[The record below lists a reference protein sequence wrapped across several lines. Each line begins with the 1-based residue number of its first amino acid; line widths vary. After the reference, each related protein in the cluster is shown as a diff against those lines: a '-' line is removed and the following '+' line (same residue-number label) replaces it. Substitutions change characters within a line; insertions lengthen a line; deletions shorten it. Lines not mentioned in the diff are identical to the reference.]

1 MKKIF
6 FIVIIVSINGLVY
19 ANIDVNKC
27 DQIKVQTEKISCL
40 TKLKAEAL
48 KENSKEK
55 IKLIENKLT
64 NVHNKIGKGVS
75 DTEKG
80 IKSKMDKTSKAIG
93 DKAPNF
99 LKKRWEKMKETN
111 KNNK

>member
-6 FIVIIVSINGLVY
+6 FIFINFFLNGSVY
-19 ANIDVNKC
+19 AHIDVNKC
-27 DQIKVQTEKISCL
+27 DQIKGQTKKVSCL
-40 TKLKAEAL
+40 TKLRGEAL

-80 IKSKMDKTSKAIG
+80 IKSKMEKTSKAIG
-93 DKAPNF
+93 NKSPDF
-99 LKKRWEKMKETN
+99 LKKRWKKMKETN
-111 KNNK
+111 RNNK

>member
-6 FIVIIVSINGLVY
+6 YVLIIISINGLVY

-27 DQIKVQTEKISCL
+27 DQIKVRTEKVSCL
-40 TKLKAEAL
+40 TKLRGEAL

-55 IKLIENKLT
+55 IKLIESKLT

-80 IKSKMDKTSKAIG
+80 IKSKMEKTSKAIG
-93 DKAPNF
+93 NKSPDF
-99 LKKRWEKMKETN
+99 LKKRWKKMKETN
-111 KNNK
+111 RNNK